1 MDGPLSR
8 AILLG
13 LGLLDLT
20 KEKAKMLADEL
31 VKRGEVAKEERAEF
45 LRRLVKRGE
54 ETREELGKLV
64 EDKVGKVLS
73 KLNIATKSDL
83 NELRRAVD
91 RLSRK
96 IKK

>member
-20 KEKAKMLADEL
+20 KEKAKKLADEL
-31 VKRGEVAKEERAEF
+31 VSRGEVAKEERSEF
-45 LRRLVKRGE
+45 LKRLLKRGE

-64 EDKVGKVLS
+64 EEKMGKVLS

-83 NELRRAVD
+83 NELKKAID
-91 RLSRK
+91 KLSRK
-96 IKK
+96 MKK